1 MGDPDRTF
9 RMVTLNFMASG
20 GDSYFAL
27 TQGKDRV
34 DLTPAGTPMV
44 FNTDGGEQRALADY
58 LARLGSFAEPDGG
71 AEFDLRV
78 QNLGRRGDAVLAP
91 SVRRLEPTP
100 DGTSVFFRSLPG
112 RRYSLQ
118 GKDTLEGPWEA
129 LTPQT
134 AGDGTVRLLKDPRPA
149 TAAQRYYR
157 VGILP

>member
-1 MGDPDRTF
+1 
-9 RMVTLNFMASG
+9 VTLNFMASG

-34 DLTPAGTPMV
+34 DLTPTGTPMV
-44 FNTDGGEQRALADY
+44 FNTDGGEQRALAEY
-58 LARLGSFAEPDGG
+58 LARLGSFGEPDLGS
-71 AEFDLRV
+71 EFDLRV
-78 QNLGRRGDAVLAP
+78 QNLDRRGDAVLAP
-91 SVRRLEPTP
+91 ALRRIEPAS